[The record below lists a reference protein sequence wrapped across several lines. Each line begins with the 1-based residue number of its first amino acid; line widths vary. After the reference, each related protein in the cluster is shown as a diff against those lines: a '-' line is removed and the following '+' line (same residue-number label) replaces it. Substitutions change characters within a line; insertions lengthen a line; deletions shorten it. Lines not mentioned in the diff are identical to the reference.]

1 MALERKKNE
10 GKEKEKWKRKGSL
23 LEEQECSTESD
34 CSGYFLVSQVL
45 LVFLLYQCL
54 VWMKWPGNTVH
65 LNAIFPAAQPS
76 ETMSNANWTEQHWN
90 TLRLT
95 LQDSF
100 PPYVNYAQR
109 EYSANH
115 KPGKACKNM
124 CPSLKLQLLKPRGL
138 TFAVQT
144 LGFEE
149 DWGLGDVEMAGE
161 QGRESG
167 LMLGDLELC
176 SFNLAAKGGCFPISI
191 SGYNSAMHSS
201 FWRRAPTL
209 SAPNTPQKCACQISG
224 EVWKELA
231 KLQSNSE
238 IFLISHKRAF

>member
-1 MALERKKNE
+1 MKVQGIMA
-10 GKEKEKWKRKGSL
+10 
-23 LEEQECSTESD
+23 
-34 CSGYFLVSQVL
+34 
-45 LVFLLYQCL
+45 
-54 VWMKWPGNTVH
+54 H
-65 LNAIFPAAQPS
+65 LNAIFSAAQSS
-76 ETMSNANWTEQHWN
+76 ESTSNANWTEQHWN

-144 LGFEE
+144 LGSGEE
-149 DWGLGDVEMAGE
+149 WGLGNVEMAGE
-161 QGRESG
+161 QGRESR

-176 SFNLAAKGGCFPISI
+176 SFNSAAKGGCFPISI
-191 SGYNSAMHSS
+191 SAYNSVMHSFFVKKGPYS
-201 FWRRAPTL
+201 ECPHYTPNVCLSDFWGSLEGA
-209 SAPNTPQKCACQISG
+209 S
-224 EVWKELA
+224 
-231 KLQSNSE
+231 
-238 IFLISHKRAF
+238 